1 MSKSKAYY
9 LGDID
14 PEEVFPGFEGRF
26 IHSDTMSF
34 AYWEINKG
42 SVLEE
47 RKLPHEQVISMV
59 SGRMQ
64 FSLDGEDI
72 DFHEGM
78 VLVISPNVKY
88 SGKAISKCK
97 LLDVT
102 HPVRKDLKNG
112 KG

>member
-1 MSKSKAYY
+1 LSKSKAYY
-9 LGDID
+9 LGDIE

-47 RKLPHEQVISMV
+47 RKLNHEQVISMV
-59 SGRMQ
+59 SGRME
-64 FSLDGEDI
+64 FVLDGKDI

-78 VLVISPNVKY
+78 VLVISPKVKY
-88 SGKAISKCK
+88 SGKAITKCK
-97 LLDVT
+97 LLDVS
-102 HPVRKDLKNG
+102 HPVRKNFK